1 MPLPIWDGM
10 PVLAFEI
17 TYLSCIVFLL
27 VLLFTHCYLPCGIA
41 HYLVAEGPLVYLLN
55 GACSC
60 CIKCTE
66 PASFQIS
73 MVLPHLS
80 HGATKPHHGILPLAH
95 AQNSRF
101 HTVPLI
107 KSTIGKQWP
116 PTPLCPFSSCLSSL
130 PSPPRPTS
138 HKVQQLHQRPPT

>member
-1 MPLPIWDGM
+1 MYLCNNQDAHFSPKTKNKIRALRILQQPSKSKYICPYRSGM
-10 PVLAFEI
+10 GCPVLAFEI

-80 HGATKPHHGILPLAH
+80 HGATKPHHHYRKLLNLRGP
-95 AQNSRF
+95 
-101 HTVPLI
+101 
-107 KSTIGKQWP
+107 K
-116 PTPLCPFSSCLSSL
+116 
-130 PSPPRPTS
+130 
-138 HKVQQLHQRPPT
+138 